1 MPGPWVSGLQ
11 RYDNGYRYC
20 YDIERRARS
29 ISQHEMAWGVI
40 FGFAAL
46 AAVAA
51 GTILLTGNDTV
62 TPRERIVGIA
72 MPVLATGFTISS
84 GLLLRRSSNA
94 SELSAAAARANTAET
109 HKNAA
114 ARCREAAAAWNEGRS
129 AAAAEADE
137 RFQQELEDERDPEGA
152 KQKAL
157 DSKSL
162 EILTEINL
170 LDKDLVAFLMSVEQE
185 GPLAPDVNDRLK
197 IVDERLAKLK
207 ADIETLSPPV
217 EISTM
222 VEKLDEHLKAI
233 KAAIDKKGA
242 PDKKDPP
249 EPE

>member
-1 MPGPWVSGLQ
+1 
-11 RYDNGYRYC
+11 
-20 YDIERRARS
+20 
-29 ISQHEMAWGVI
+29 MAWGVI